1 MQGVCRRKIKT
12 VLKGFRELRNWEK
25 DMELETKG
33 VDPAKYQLF
42 SRQSR
47 FLNLRTDTLGQ
58 TFMASYGHTT
68 VSATQNRTKEFT
80 FYAPTVE
87 FPTAY
92 KWGEEKE

>member
-42 SRQSR
+42 SR
-47 FLNLRTDTLGQ
+47 
-58 TFMASYGHTT
+58 
-68 VSATQNRTKEFT
+68 
-80 FYAPTVE
+80 
-87 FPTAY
+87 
-92 KWGEEKE
+92 